1 MENER
6 CVARRRRDSARSLV
20 LVRWLGIAVVLAICA
35 AYVQPIRSYF
45 HARDDLARQR
55 QLHSALLDKQAVL
68 RHRLELV
75 ETDDFLAREARRIGL
90 VRPGEHL
97 YIVRGLGP
105 TG

>member
-1 MENER
+1 
-6 CVARRRRDSARSLV
+6 
-20 LVRWLGIAVVLAICA
+20 
-35 AYVQPIRSYF
+35 
-45 HARDDLARQR
+45 
-55 QLHSALLDKQAVL
+55 L